1 MGEVSKLSSQSEAV
15 KKMAELLKLGAI
27 MLPQKCP
34 VKNCNLPLF
43 RLRSGEIQ
51 CPVHGRV
58 YLVRSDEEAKQ
69 VLSKASLM
77 QVLDSLEKRVIEILS
92 KSGSNMISVDYREII
107 GWLEVLE
114 RIIRIRKELV
124 KAPEERKS

>member
-1 MGEVSKLSSQSEAV
+1 MASRSEAV
-15 KKMAELLKLGAI
+15 KKMAELLKLGAV

-34 VKNCNLPLF
+34 VKDCNLPLF
-43 RLRSGEIQ
+43 KLRSGEVV
-51 CPVHGRV
+51 CPTHGRV

-77 QVLDSLEKRVIEILS
+77 QVLDALEKRVIEILNR
-92 KSGSNMISVDYREII
+92 SGNELLSAGYREII

-114 RIIRIRKELV
+114 RIIRIRRELV
-124 KAPEERKS
+124 QVSEERKS

>member
-1 MGEVSKLSSQSEAV
+1 MTKMASRSEAV
-15 KKMAELLKLGAI
+15 KKMAELLKLGAV

-43 RLRSGEIQ
+43 KLRSGEIV
-51 CPVHGRV
+51 CPTHGRV

-69 VLSKASLM
+69 ILSKASLM
-77 QVLDSLEKRVIEILS
+77 QVLDALEKRVIEVLN
-92 KSGSNMISVDYREII
+92 KSGNNMLSVGYREII

-114 RIIRIRKELV
+114 RIIRIRRELV
-124 KAPEERKS
+124 KAPEEGKS

>member
-1 MGEVSKLSSQSEAV
+1 MTKMASRSEAV
-15 KKMAELLKLGAI
+15 KKMAELLKLGAV

-43 RLRSGEIQ
+43 KLRSGEIV
-51 CPVHGRV
+51 CPTHGRV

-77 QVLDSLEKRVIEILS
+77 QVLDALEKRVIEVLNKSGNNILS
-92 KSGSNMISVDYREII
+92 VGYREII

-114 RIIRIRKELV
+114 RIIRIRRELV
-124 KAPEERKS
+124 KAPEEGKS

>member
-1 MGEVSKLSSQSEAV
+1 MTSRSEAV
-15 KKMAELLKLGAI
+15 KKMAELLKLGAV

-43 RLRSGEIQ
+43 KLRSGEIV
-51 CPVHGRV
+51 CPTHGRV
-58 YLVRSDEEAKQ
+58 YLVRSDEEAKR

-77 QVLDSLEKRVIEILS
+77 QVLDALEKKVIETLS
-92 KSGSNMISVDYREII
+92 RSSNNMLSASYREII

-114 RIIRIRKELV
+114 RIIRIRKELA
-124 KAPEERKS
+124 KTSEERKS

>member
-1 MGEVSKLSSQSEAV
+1 MTKLASRSEVV
-15 KKMAELLKLGAI
+15 KKMAELLKLGAV

-43 RLRSGEIQ
+43 KLRSGEIV
-51 CPVHGRV
+51 CPTHGRV

-77 QVLDSLEKRVIEILS
+77 QVLDALEKRVIEVLNKSGNNILS
-92 KSGSNMISVDYREII
+92 VGYREII

-114 RIIRIRKELV
+114 RIIRIRRELV
-124 KAPEERKS
+124 KAPEEGKS

>member
-1 MGEVSKLSSQSEAV
+1 MTKLASRSEAV

-43 RLRSGEIQ
+43 KLRSGEIV
-51 CPVHGRV
+51 CPTHGRV

-77 QVLDSLEKRVIEILS
+77 QVLDALEKRVIEVLN
-92 KSGSNMISVDYREII
+92 KSGNNMLSAGYREII

-114 RIIRIRKELV
+114 RIIRIRRELV
-124 KAPEERKS
+124 KTPEEGKS

>member
-1 MGEVSKLSSQSEAV
+1 MTKLASRSEVV
-15 KKMAELLKLGAI
+15 KKMAELLKLGAV

-43 RLRSGEIQ
+43 KLRSGEIV
-51 CPVHGRV
+51 CPTHGRV

-69 VLSKASLM
+69 ILSKASLM
-77 QVLDSLEKRVIEILS
+77 QVLDALEKRVIEVLNKSGNNILS
-92 KSGSNMISVDYREII
+92 VGYREII

-114 RIIRIRKELV
+114 RIIRIRRELV
-124 KAPEERKS
+124 KAPEKGKS

>member
-1 MGEVSKLSSQSEAV
+1 VTKLASRSEAV
-15 KKMAELLKLGAI
+15 KKMAELLKLGAV

-43 RLRSGEIQ
+43 KLRSGEIV
-51 CPVHGRV
+51 CPTHGRV

-77 QVLDSLEKRVIEILS
+77 QVLDALEKRVIEVLNKSGNNILS
-92 KSGSNMISVDYREII
+92 VGYREII

-114 RIIRIRKELV
+114 RIIRIRRELV
-124 KAPEERKS
+124 KAPEEGKS

>member
-1 MGEVSKLSSQSEAV
+1 MTKMASRSEAV
-15 KKMAELLKLGAI
+15 KKMAELLKLGAV

-43 RLRSGEIQ
+43 KLRSGEIV
-51 CPVHGRV
+51 CPTHGRV

-77 QVLDSLEKRVIEILS
+77 QVLDALEKRVIEVLN
-92 KSGSNMISVDYREII
+92 KSGNNMLSVGYREII

-114 RIIRIRKELV
+114 RIIRIRRELV
-124 KAPEERKS
+124 KAPEEGKS

>member
-1 MGEVSKLSSQSEAV
+1 VTKLASRSEVV
-15 KKMAELLKLGAI
+15 KKMAELLKLGAV

-43 RLRSGEIQ
+43 KLRSGEIV
-51 CPVHGRV
+51 CPTHGRV

-69 VLSKASLM
+69 ILSKASLM
-77 QVLDSLEKRVIEILS
+77 QVLDALEKRVIEVLNKSGNNILS
-92 KSGSNMISVDYREII
+92 VGYREII

-114 RIIRIRKELV
+114 RIIRIRRELV
-124 KAPEERKS
+124 KAPEEGKS

>member
-1 MGEVSKLSSQSEAV
+1 MTKLASRSEAV
-15 KKMAELLKLGAI
+15 KKMAELLKLGAV

-43 RLRSGEIQ
+43 KLRSGEIV
-51 CPVHGRV
+51 CPTHGRV

-77 QVLDSLEKRVIEILS
+77 QVLDALEKRVIEVLNKSGNNILS
-92 KSGSNMISVDYREII
+92 VGYREII

-114 RIIRIRKELV
+114 RIIRIRRELV
-124 KAPEERKS
+124 KAPEEGKS

>member
-1 MGEVSKLSSQSEAV
+1 MTKMASRSEAV
-15 KKMAELLKLGAI
+15 KKMAELLKLGAV
-27 MLPQKCP
+27 MLPQECP

-43 RLRSGEIQ
+43 KLRSGEIV
-51 CPVHGRV
+51 CPTHGRV

-77 QVLDSLEKRVIEILS
+77 QVLDALEKRVIEVLN
-92 KSGSNMISVDYREII
+92 KSGNNMLSVGYREII

-114 RIIRIRKELV
+114 RIIRIRRELV
-124 KAPEERKS
+124 KAPEEGKS

>member
-1 MGEVSKLSSQSEAV
+1 MTKLASRSEAV
-15 KKMAELLKLGAI
+15 KKMAELLKLGAV

-43 RLRSGEIQ
+43 KLRSGEIV
-51 CPVHGRV
+51 CPTHGRV

-77 QVLDSLEKRVIEILS
+77 QVLDALEKRVIEVLN
-92 KSGSNMISVDYREII
+92 KSGNNMLSAGYREII

-114 RIIRIRKELV
+114 RIIRIRRELV
-124 KAPEERKS
+124 KTPEEGKS

>member
-1 MGEVSKLSSQSEAV
+1 MTKLASRSEVV
-15 KKMAELLKLGAI
+15 KKMAELLKLGAV

-43 RLRSGEIQ
+43 KLRSGEIV
-51 CPVHGRV
+51 CPTHGRV

-69 VLSKASLM
+69 ILSKASLM
-77 QVLDSLEKRVIEILS
+77 QVLDALEKRVIEVLNKSGNNILS
-92 KSGSNMISVDYREII
+92 VGYREII

-114 RIIRIRKELV
+114 RIIRIRRELV
-124 KAPEERKS
+124 KAPEEGKS

>member
-1 MGEVSKLSSQSEAV
+1 MASRSEAV
-15 KKMAELLKLGAI
+15 KKMAELLKLGAV

-43 RLRSGEIQ
+43 KLRSGEIV
-51 CPVHGRV
+51 CPTHGRV

-77 QVLDSLEKRVIEILS
+77 QVLDALEKRVIEVLN
-92 KSGSNMISVDYREII
+92 KSGNNMLSAGYREII

-114 RIIRIRKELV
+114 RIIRIRRELV
-124 KAPEERKS
+124 KTPEEGKS

>member
-1 MGEVSKLSSQSEAV
+1 VTKLASRSEAV

-43 RLRSGEIQ
+43 KLRSGEIV
-51 CPVHGRV
+51 CPTHGRV

-77 QVLDSLEKRVIEILS
+77 QVLDALEKRVIEVLN
-92 KSGSNMISVDYREII
+92 KSGNNMLSAGYREII

-114 RIIRIRKELV
+114 RIIRIRRELV
-124 KAPEERKS
+124 KTPEEGKS

>member
-1 MGEVSKLSSQSEAV
+1 VTKMASRSEAV
-15 KKMAELLKLGAI
+15 KKMAELLKLGAV

-43 RLRSGEIQ
+43 KLRSGEIV
-51 CPVHGRV
+51 CPTHGRV

-77 QVLDSLEKRVIEILS
+77 QVLDALEKRVIEVLN
-92 KSGSNMISVDYREII
+92 KSGNNMLSVGYREII

-114 RIIRIRKELV
+114 RIIRIRRELV
-124 KAPEERKS
+124 KAPEEGKS

>member
-1 MGEVSKLSSQSEAV
+1 MTKMASRSEAV
-15 KKMAELLKLGAI
+15 KKMAELLKLGAV

-43 RLRSGEIQ
+43 KLRSGEIV
-51 CPVHGRV
+51 CPAHGRV

-69 VLSKASLM
+69 ILSKASLM
-77 QVLDSLEKRVIEILS
+77 QVLDALEKRVIEVLN
-92 KSGSNMISVDYREII
+92 KSGNNMLSVGYREII

-114 RIIRIRKELV
+114 RIIRIRRELV
-124 KAPEERKS
+124 KTPEEGKS

>member
-1 MGEVSKLSSQSEAV
+1 MASRSEAV
-15 KKMAELLKLGAI
+15 KKMAELLKLGAV

-43 RLRSGEIQ
+43 KLRSGEIV
-51 CPVHGRV
+51 CPTHGRV

-77 QVLDSLEKRVIEILS
+77 RVLDALEKRVIEVLN
-92 KSGSNMISVDYREII
+92 KSGNNMLSVGYREII

-114 RIIRIRKELV
+114 RIIRIRRELV
-124 KAPEERKS
+124 KAPEEGKS

>member
-1 MGEVSKLSSQSEAV
+1 MTKLASRSEAV
-15 KKMAELLKLGAI
+15 KKMAELLKLGAV

-43 RLRSGEIQ
+43 KLRSGEIV
-51 CPVHGRV
+51 CPTHGRV

-77 QVLDSLEKRVIEILS
+77 QVLDALEKRVIEVLN
-92 KSGSNMISVDYREII
+92 KSGNNMLSVGYREII

-114 RIIRIRKELV
+114 RIIRIRRELV
-124 KAPEERKS
+124 KAPEEGKS

>member
-1 MGEVSKLSSQSEAV
+1 MASRSEAV
-15 KKMAELLKLGAI
+15 KKMAELLKLGAV

-43 RLRSGEIQ
+43 KLRSGEIV
-51 CPVHGRV
+51 CPTHGRV

-77 QVLDSLEKRVIEILS
+77 QVLDALEKRVIEVLNKSGNNILS
-92 KSGSNMISVDYREII
+92 VGYREII

-114 RIIRIRKELV
+114 RIIRIRRELV
-124 KAPEERKS
+124 KAPEEGKS

>member
-1 MGEVSKLSSQSEAV
+1 VTKLASRSEAV
-15 KKMAELLKLGAI
+15 KKMAELLKLGAV

-43 RLRSGEIQ
+43 KLRSGEIV
-51 CPVHGRV
+51 CPTHGRV

-77 QVLDSLEKRVIEILS
+77 QVLDALEKRVIEVLN
-92 KSGSNMISVDYREII
+92 KSGNNMLSAGYREII

-114 RIIRIRKELV
+114 RIIRIRRELV
-124 KAPEERKS
+124 KTPEEGKS